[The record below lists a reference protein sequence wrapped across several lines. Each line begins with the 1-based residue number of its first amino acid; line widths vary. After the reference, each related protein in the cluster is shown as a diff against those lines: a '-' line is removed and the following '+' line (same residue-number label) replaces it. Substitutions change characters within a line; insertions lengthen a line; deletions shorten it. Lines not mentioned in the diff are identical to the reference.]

1 MEGEPRP
8 VVDFNDVFAA
18 FKRSEDPVLLVGGH
32 AVNIWALSYYDRA
45 ASEIIPHEPLTSSDM
60 DVYANR
66 NGLLWLS
73 RELGGEVRSSAIQP
87 RCFI

>member
-8 VVDFNDVFAA
+8 VEDFNDVFAA

-45 ASEIIPHEPLTSSDM
+45 ASEIVPHEPLTSSDM
-60 DVYANR
+60 DVYATR
-66 NGLLWLS
+66 NALL
-73 RELGGEVRSSAIQP
+73 
-87 RCFI
+87 